1 MESWIQKNGCED
13 KKALT
18 DYAAALAD
26 YYGEAI
32 GSLSCEMYEKT
43 ASAQGATIPPAQP
56 AETPT
61 YGEVA
66 KATLGSL
73 KQSEKMVPLVIGR
86 LVKTVG
92 ADTTLKNAERDNAE
106 AAWIS
111 YGENCDYCLN
121 LASKGWQHVTKSTL
135 KNGHAEHIHANC
147 KCQYS
152 VRFNKESSVEGYEP
166 EELLEARKNTTSK
179 GYTSKID
186 NATIVEKLREAGGF
200 KKTAKIHLVPTSIN
214 TEALTFDDTHIN
226 QERAHNITEKQAKQ
240 YIRDAKISVSV
251 WNGQFER
258 YYGVKGAT
266 YVDMRKNEIRTAYS
280 LEEYDE
286 KTISLIEEMSKNGL
300 LR

>member
-1 MESWIQKNGCED
+1 MKSWVQKNGCED

-18 DYAAALAD
+18 DYAAALVD

-43 ASAQGATIPPAQP
+43 ASAQGTTIPPAQP

-73 KQSEKMVPLVIGR
+73 KQSEKMVSLAIGR

-121 LASKGWQHVTKSTL
+121 LASKGWQHVTKNTL

-152 VRFNKESSVEGYEP
+152 VRFNKESGVEGYKP
-166 EELLEARKNTTSK
+166 EKLPEMRENATSK
-179 GYTSKID
+179 GYASEFD
-186 NATIVEKLREAGGF
+186 NATIIEKLREAGGF
-200 KKTAKIHLVPTSIN
+200 KKTAKIRLAPVSIN
-214 TEALTFDDTHIN
+214 VESLAFDNDHIN
-226 QERAHNITEKQAKQ
+226 QERVHNITEEQAKQ
-240 YIRDAKISVSV
+240 YVRNAKISVSV

-258 YYGVKGAT
+258 YYSAEGAA
-266 YVDMRKNEIRTAYS
+266 YVDTRKNEIRTAYS
-280 LEEYDE
+280 SEEYDE
-286 KTISLIEEMSKNGL
+286 KTISLIKEMSKNGL
-300 LR
+300 LG

>member
-1 MESWIQKNGCED
+1 MV
-13 KKALT
+13 
-18 DYAAALAD
+18 D

-43 ASAQGATIPPAQP
+43 ASAQGTTIPPAQP

-73 KQSEKMVPLVIGR
+73 KQSEKMVSLAIGR

-121 LASKGWQHVTKSTL
+121 LASKGWQHVTKNTL

-152 VRFNKESSVEGYEP
+152 VRFNKESGVEGYEP
-166 EELLEARKNTTSK
+166 DKLSEKHKEALKSEQESFIIELKENPSALGKKTPAEWKEHLERIGYEVKPLNSGNFKGISFENGGGYKANFGGDGLIQYHPEARSHH
-179 GYTSKID
+179 GGAYYKIS
-186 NATIVEKLREAGGF
+186 TGEGGT
-200 KKTAKIHLVPTSIN
+200 KRYEL
-214 TEALTFDDTHIN
+214 DG
-226 QERAHNITEKQAKQ
+226 TEKKEV
-240 YIRDAKISVSV
+240 RENK
-251 WNGQFER
+251 
-258 YYGVKGAT
+258 
-266 YVDMRKNEIRTAYS
+266 
-280 LEEYDE
+280 
-286 KTISLIEEMSKNGL
+286 
-300 LR
+300 